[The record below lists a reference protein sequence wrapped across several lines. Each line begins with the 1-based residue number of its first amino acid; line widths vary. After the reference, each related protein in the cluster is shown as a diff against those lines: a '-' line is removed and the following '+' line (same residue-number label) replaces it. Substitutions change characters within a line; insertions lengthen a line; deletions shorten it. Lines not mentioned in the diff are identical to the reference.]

1 MEARPLIILDMDGV
15 LVDVRPSYHRTIVET
30 VRHFT
35 GQRVRTEEIGRFKA
49 RPGFNDDWKLTH
61 TWIRELGGRT
71 SLQEVTAHFQK
82 LYLGSDFEGYIQRER
97 WLADRGRLRR
107 LSRVADLAIFT
118 GRQRKEAM
126 HTLERFGVAERFSQ
140 LVALEDVS
148 RPKPHPEGLMRLL
161 DGRKRAQVIYA
172 GDTPDDALAA
182 RRAKVD
188 FLAVVMPGAPRRSL
202 RVREMRRLG
211 ARAVIESVN
220 EIERWLP

>member
-1 MEARPLIILDMDGV
+1 MDARPLIILDMDGV

-35 GQRVRTEEIGRFKA
+35 GRRVRKEEIGRFKA

-61 TWIRELGGRT
+61 TWIRELGGRA
-71 SLQEVTAHFQK
+71 SLQEVTDHFQQ
-82 LYLGSDFEGYIQRER
+82 LYLGPDFQGYIRRER
-97 WLADRGRLRR
+97 WLADRRR
-107 LSRVADLAIFT
+107 LKRLARVADLAIFT
-118 GRQRKEAM
+118 GRQRQEAM
-126 HTLERFGVAERFSQ
+126 YTLERFGVAERFGQ

-148 RPKPHPEGLMRLL
+148 RPKPHPEGLLRLA
-161 DGRKRAQVIYA
+161 DGRKREQILYA

-182 RRAKVD
+182 QRAKVD
-188 FLAVVMPGAPRRSL
+188 FLAVVMPGAPQRRL

-220 EIERWLP
+220 EIEGWLR

>member
-30 VRHFT
+30 VWHFT
-35 GQRVRTEEIGRFKA
+35 GQRVRKEEIGRFKA

-71 SLQEVTAHFQK
+71 SLQEVIDHFQQ
-82 LYLGSDFEGYIQRER
+82 LYLGSDFEGYIRRER
-97 WLADRGRLRR
+97 WLADRRRLRR
-107 LSRVADLAIFT
+107 LSRVAELAIFT
-118 GRQRKEAM
+118 GRQRLEAM
-126 HTLERFGVAERFSQ
+126 HTLERFGVAERFSR

-161 DGRKRAQVIYA
+161 DGRKRTQVIYA

-182 RRAKVD
+182 KRAKVD
-188 FLAVVMPGAPRRSL
+188 FLAVVMTGAPQRRL

-220 EIERWLP
+220 EIERWLR

>member
-35 GQRVRTEEIGRFKA
+35 GQRVRKEEIGRFKA

-61 TWIRELGGRT
+61 TWIRELGGRA
-71 SLQEVTAHFQK
+71 SLREVIAHFQQ

-97 WLADRGRLRR
+97 WLADRRRLRR
-107 LSRVADLAIFT
+107 LSRVAELAIFT
-118 GRQRKEAM
+118 GRQRREAM
-126 HTLERFGVAERFSQ
+126 YTLERFGVAERFSR

-148 RPKPHPEGLMRLL
+148 RPKPHPEGLMQLV
-161 DGRKRAQVIYA
+161 DGRKPAQILYA

-182 RRAKVD
+182 KRAKVD
-188 FLAVVMPGAPRRSL
+188 FLAVVMPGAPRRRL

-211 ARAVIESVN
+211 ARAVIGSVN